1 MQELTQS
8 LSPQSYH
15 VLFLNALCVLRI
27 QQYYEQPPK
36 EIQQLKVYCSAKY
49 PLAGTKL
56 KQQLN
61 NC

>member
-8 LSPQSYH
+8 LSPQSYY
-15 VLFLNALCVLRI
+15 VLFLNALRVLRI

-49 PLAGTKL
+49 HWLA
-56 KQQLN
+56 QS
-61 NC
+61 